1 MRKLFFAMLLA
12 ASTLLATA
20 IGAGAGGPG
29 FCC

>member
-12 ASTLLATA
+12 ATTMLATA
-20 IGAGAGGPG
+20 LTVGAGGPG